1 MMPSPRRR
9 TEPSASAG
17 LANLVG
23 RVHECDCFELLAR
36 LPDGCCELIYVDPP
50 FGTGKTFRGH
60 AASGIGF
67 ADRLAGGRA
76 AQIAFLLPRL
86 IEMRRVLRECG
97 SLYVH
102 LDYRLA
108 PYIRVELD
116 LIFGQRNFLNEIIW
130 SYRTG
135 SRPGCHFARKHDT
148 ILFYARQAGRH
159 VFNLQREGE
168 YRTEGLQRDAEG
180 RAYKTTRRGRLYFHG
195 EGPVVPD
202 VWDIPFLS
210 TVSKERVGYP
220 SQKPLRL
227 LDRIVRASSSP
238 GGLVADFFCGS
249 GTTLVAAQ
257 QQGRR
262 WLGCDSNPQAVRIS
276 RHRLVQCP
284 HEPRPSEPRP

>member
-1 MMPSPRRR
+1 MNSTARRQP
-9 TEPSASAG
+9 EPPVSAR
-17 LANLVG
+17 LDDFVG
-23 RVHECDCFELLAR
+23 RVHCCDGLDLLAR
-36 LPDGCCELIYVDPP
+36 LPDECCELIYVDPP
-50 FGTGKTFRGH
+50 FGTGKTFRGD
-60 AASGIGF
+60 AASGMGF
-67 ADRLAGGRA
+67 TDRRAGGRA

-86 IEMRRVLRECG
+86 IEMRRVLSECG

-108 PYIRVELD
+108 PYVRVELD
-116 LIFGQRNFLNEIIW
+116 RIFGERHFLNEIIW

-135 SRPGCHFARKHDT
+135 SRPGRHFARKHDT
-148 ILFYARQAGRH
+148 ILLYARQAGLH

-168 YRTEGLQRDAEG
+168 FRTQGLQRDGEG
-180 RAYKTTRRGRLYFHG
+180 RSYKTTRRGRLYFHAD
-195 EGPVVPD
+195 GPVVPD

-227 LDRIVRASSSP
+227 LERIIRASSSP

-257 QQGRR
+257 QQRRR
-262 WLGCDSNPQAVRIS
+262 WLGCDTNPQAVCLSLR
-276 RHRLVQCP
+276 RLSAHTECP
-284 HEPRPSEPRP
+284 SGENAE